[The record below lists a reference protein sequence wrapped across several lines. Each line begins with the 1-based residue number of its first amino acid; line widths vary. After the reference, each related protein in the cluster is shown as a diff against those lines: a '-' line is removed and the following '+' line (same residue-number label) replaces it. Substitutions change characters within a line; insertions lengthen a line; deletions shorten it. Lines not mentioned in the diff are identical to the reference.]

1 MKTFRPRVLVAIGL
15 TLLLACEVS
24 AGQPTTIT
32 LERAQLTPIVEV
44 DVPAPEEGRIIDVTV
59 AQGDGVDAGG
69 ILIKMDDAEQKIA
82 FDKAQIE
89 YNIAKDLSESDTSVR
104 LASKTLAV
112 AVAELERNEDSNRRF
127 PGSVPK
133 SKIDELQLRK
143 DEAELQLEQ
152 SRLEHTQAKKAV
164 ALKLNAL
171 NLAKL
176 KLDRRHIKSLEAAE
190 VLEILPQRGEWVEAG
205 QTVVRLLNRDR
216 LRVEGFMALSQVRP
230 GLKGSAVR
238 ISLTVANGGM
248 RPFDGRIVYI
258 SPEVDPNN
266 AQVRFVVEVDN
277 SEGLLL
283 PGQIATVIIETKPA
297 TQP

>member
-59 AQGDGVDAGG
+59 AQGDGVDADG